1 MARTVTLH
9 FQRKW
14 SYHEDV
20 GGNVVHSIPA
30 QWIGAL
36 EQEPA
41 AMAVAEGVAVP
52 TSPLDAETQGL
63 VDSYKAIL
71 ELMAAGLSFEDAIA
85 TLEAEAA
92 AAEPADDPDDGA
104 DAPPPAAKAPAK
116 APAKASKKK
125 ATAG

>member
-1 MARTVTLH
+1 MAKTVTLH
-9 FQRKW
+9 FHKKW

-30 QWIGAL
+30 EWIGAL

-41 AMAVAEGVAVP
+41 AMAIAEGVAVP

-63 VDSYKAIL
+63 VDSYTAIL

-92 AAEPADDPDDGA
+92 ASDPDDDPDEGA

-116 APAKASKKK
+116 AKKKK